1 MEFEFWRQQRASEVS
16 INFGHIIKERRG
28 GRALKKIEVFVLIYR
43 GISSFGNF
51 VNGIEKIYSFLM
63 ES

>member
-1 MEFEFWRQQRASEVS
+1 MS

-43 GISSFGNF
+43 VISSFGNF